1 MKTYLLCLRKNELR
15 DLHAEIAI
23 CDVMAPFGLNEEN
36 CKSFCSAESFFQCLS
51 EISEEGVRSIL
62 AVDTE
67 LFLNTKSALF
77 SALSL
82 QREQSKILSELI
94 SPDAGSRDKQAEI
107 PVGAAVFPTEDGL
120 FSGFAFKSGKYD
132 IIFLPLNDKITS
144 QCFSDGLFNYLEP
157 TDDVKP
163 TAESSDKDMSE
174 VMNAIAASAADACRI
189 LRDMG
194 FRAAISVSP
203 SAEKLCGL
211 LPEMEEIKFLSP
223 PIERNNF
230 SPKNY
235 AAQLAREAAS
245 RSGVK
250 IGASVTNAF
259 KVQSDGET
267 KIFLCVAVA
276 DSEAAKVKK
285 IYAQP
290 DEAPLALSACALET
304 VLDMIKG
311 QAVRGK
317 TVINEDDE
325 DKISVLTPSVET
337 DTRKRIIIG
346 TICAGAT
353 ALVLC
358 VSIAVG
364 AIIIN
369 HNKVPVSTTPENTNP
384 NGEAAGDS
392 IDDEY
397 KDFWDFLFS
406 SDNDDEDE
414 DNNDGDRNEP
424 GNNSDEDDGGNGGN
438 GGSHGTAPGETSAV
452 PSTESGTG
460 HTEPG
465 TGTTQSPSE
474 HPTGETPTE
483 TRPTETEPVT
493 PPETTTEPTTETPPA
508 TEPVEPPTEPTTN
521 QPSEPAA
528 PSTEP
533 SPETENEPAPQESPE
548 EVPGA
553 LS

>member
-1 MKTYLLCLRKNELR
+1 MKTYFLCLRKNELR
-15 DLHAEIAI
+15 GLHAEIAI
-23 CDVMAPFGLNEEN
+23 CDAMAPFGLEEEN
-36 CKSFCSAESFFQCLS
+36 CKSFCSVENFFQCLS
-51 EISEEGVRSIL
+51 ETSEEGVRSIL

-67 LFLNTKSALF
+67 LFLNTKSTLF

-82 QREQSKILSELI
+82 NCKLSQTIADLI
-94 SPDAGSRDKQAEI
+94 KPDVQNKDKHCEI
-107 PVGAAVFPTEDGL
+107 PVGATVFPTEKGI
-120 FSGFAFKSGKYD
+120 FSGFAFKEGKYD
-132 IIFLPLNDKITS
+132 IIFLPLSDEITQ
-144 QCFSDGLFNYLEP
+144 QCFSDALFNYLEP
-157 TDDVKP
+157 TCEVKAP
-163 TAESSDKDMSE
+163 PVENSEKDMSE
-174 VMNAIAASAADACRI
+174 VMNSIAASASDACRI

-194 FRAAISVSP
+194 FKVAISVSP

-211 LPEMEEIKFLSP
+211 LPEMEEIEFLPP

-245 RSGVK
+245 RSDVK
-250 IGASVTNAF
+250 IGASITNAF
-259 KVQSDGET
+259 KVQTDGET

-290 DEAPLALSACALET
+290 DETPLALSACALET

-317 TVINEDDE
+317 TIINEDDE
-325 DKISVLTPSVET
+325 DKISMLAPSVET

-358 VSIAVG
+358 ISIAVG

-369 HNKVPVSTTPENTNP
+369 HNKVPVSTTPGNTN
-384 NGEAAGDS
+384 NASGTVDDDS

-406 SDNDDEDE
+406 SDNDDEE
-414 DNNDGDRNEP
+414 EENNGGDRNEP
-424 GNNSDEDDGGNGGN
+424 DNGADENDGGNGSN
-438 GGSHGTAPGETSAV
+438 HSTAPGETSAV
-452 PSTESGTG
+452 QSTESGTG
-460 HTEPG
+460 NSEPS

-474 HPTGETPTE
+474 QPTGERPTE

-493 PPETTTEPTTETPPA
+493 PPETTTEPTTQAPPD

-521 QPSEPAA
+521 QPSEPVT
-528 PSTEP
+528 PPTEP
-533 SPETENEPAPQESPE
+533 SPETENDPAPQELPE